1 MKLAFK
7 FIETENLRVPDLR
20 IDFKEGM
27 NFLQMPNGTGKT
39 TFLDLIRNTLSN
51 NWENLD
57 KKEIKDFKRKH
68 SQEEDGKFT
77 LGLNFNGNNV
87 TFETTFNFIDGTFDV
102 STMGGSAAAQ
112 MVRRFRAPPDL
123 KPYLTKNHVEIFNF
137 SSQIVNDHFDK
148 EKSGVKDA
156 VGTFSGRHKLNE
168 LFSRVEQKFKAKHT
182 GNRSTTATTLEKKLT
197 ALDTLKEELIGHRKG
212 LKNDLEPMVKEHKEI
227 ANKAEKNADA
237 RKERDKKIL
246 ELEANIEEL
255 NQKAID
261 CEGPI
266 KNHLIFPN
274 NLSNDF
280 DKKLKLLY
288 ESLEKRKL
296 PGIHTGFFDEISE
309 DPECICGTKM
319 TAKMKKHI
327 KESKKNYLGTHDVVF
342 VNSLKAALK
351 ESDRHQGLDETRID
365 LDKLDD
371 IREQIKDKVTKI
383 EEVED
388 KFRDKTL
395 TKEEVDHY
403 DTLGDKIAEIK
414 TDLKKL
420 EESKFHDDKNHQQ
433 KKKNLES
440 LNASQIST
448 HIKNLPDLK
457 WLDDF
462 LREKHA
468 AADGY
473 QKALK
478 NLNAFKECM
487 DKALI
492 SAEKKIKEKLKD
504 DINKMISKIHT
515 GGEDFVVSE
524 IDDHIK
530 LDGQDMGS
538 GAQNVITVTSFALA
552 LLKRSE
558 VDFPMMID
566 HPVKDVQEED
576 RGELA
581 KFLKETSHQC
591 ICLVIN
597 TEKDGFI
604 RDDDTRELHSFL
616 QNSNFI
622 TATRKY
628 KNVPEAPEAAYVSGN
643 GIVTTDYEYF
653 SRFRLIKEI
662 KEK

>member
-7 FIETENLRVPDLR
+7 FIETENLRVPDLK

-57 KKEIKDFKRKH
+57 KKQIKDLKRKH

-77 LGLNFNGNNV
+77 LGLNFNGDNV
-87 TFETTFNFIDGTFDV
+87 TFETIFNFSDGTFNV
-102 STMGGSAAAQ
+102 STMGGSAADQ
-112 MVRRFRAPPDL
+112 MVRRFRAPQDL

-156 VGTFSGRHKLNE
+156 VGTFSGRHKLNK
-168 LFSRVEQKFKAKHT
+168 LFSRVEEKFKAKHT
-182 GNRSTTATTLEKKLT
+182 GSRSTAATTLEKKLT
-197 ALDTLKEELIGHRKG
+197 ALDELKTK
-212 LKNDLEPMVKEHKEI
+212 LKSERAYKVEYLSPMIKEHKIIED
-227 ANKAEKNADA
+227 KAAKNDAA
-237 RKERDKKIL
+237 RKERDEKIL
-246 ELEANIEEL
+246 GLKADIEDL

-280 DKKLKLLY
+280 NKKLKLLY

-309 DPECICGTKM
+309 DPECICGTEM

-327 KESKKNYLGTHDVVF
+327 KDSKKNYLGTHDVVF

-351 ESDRHQGLDETRID
+351 ESDRHQGLDETRKD

-371 IREQIKDKVTKI
+371 IREQIKDKETKI

-388 KFRDKTL
+388 QFRGRTL
-395 TKEEVDHY
+395 TLEEMKHFDE
-403 DTLGDKIAEIK
+403 LGDEIAK
-414 TDLKKL
+414 TQNELKKL
-420 EESKFHDDKNHQQ
+420 EESAYHDDKNHQQ

-440 LNASQIST
+440 LSASQIST
-448 HIKNLPDLK
+448 VIKNFPDLE
-457 WLDDF
+457 WLDNF
-462 LREKHA
+462 LRKKHA

-473 QKALK
+473 ENALK

-487 DKALI
+487 DKSLI
-492 SAEKKIKEKLKD
+492 SAEKKIKAKLKN

-604 RDDDTRELHSFL
+604 RDDDTRELHNFL
-616 QNSNFI
+616 QNSHFI

-628 KNVPEAPEAAYVSGN
+628 KNVPEAPEGAFVSDN

-653 SRFRLIKEI
+653 SRFRLM